1 MLSEIHFI
9 FDTFH
14 PDVRFEVLM
23 AVTMK
28 NAIFW
33 DVTPRSLAEVN

>member
-1 MLSEIHFI
+1 MPVPEPSFYIG
-9 FDTFH
+9 
-14 PDVRFEVLM
+14 FEVFM

-33 DVTPRSLAEVN
+33 DVAPCGFFYKPTFR